1 MSTTIKKC
9 PKCQKEVDAK
19 ATKCPHCQSDLR
31 SWIRQHPIGLLILV
45 LIFVPIMMQVV
56 APSPEI
62 SQEEQTANM
71 MKSSAESFAR
81 SYVKSTLKA
90 PSTAKFNNF
99 ASVKADPNDPN
110 LITVISSVDSE
121 NSYGAML
128 NSSWS
133 LTLRYTGDSTKEAI
147 DNGENYKIV
156 EFTFDGK
163 KIK

>member
-1 MSTTIKKC
+1 
-9 PKCQKEVDAK
+9 
-19 ATKCPHCQSDLR
+19 
-31 SWIRQHPIGLLILV
+31 
-45 LIFVPIMMQVV
+45 MQVV